1 MFFGLLVILWSFCLT
16 FLFPK
21 ESYKSFLIVLS
32 LHTLIILFLAFS
44 DINMIGATEDAK
56 SFYENSIERAFN
68 IDNPFHEY
76 HLDWSFSKLSNGHD
90 FFKNVHALLQ
100 YYFYGPEKLLS
111 YSTTLLAWAFSAL
124 ILSKLYLCL
133 CKNDYNGTR
142 IVVYLYGLTPSIL
155 IFHSYFLREVWQ
167 SLLLLSLIYSSIYFS
182 KNHKNLLKFFTIGLI
197 AVIAILFHRYMIIL
211 LAAVIAIILIYDAI
225 DKYSWFPF
233 NKLKLLSYFIFLAIC
248 FFIILKI
255 DMDALNYIYNS
266 GGILGAI
273 DYYSSGLVGADGS
286 DGPPAR
292 TTYGKIIDKDNV
304 FSVLNAFTTYQLMPY
319 PWKVSSIADLP
330 PLFESFLRVLLVT
343 IFFVN
348 RKKLSLN
355 QKLNVDMIF
364 LIWLTIELIWS
375 IATINWGTAY
385 RHHTVAYGLLVIV
398 SIATYRNNKKN
409 QKT

>member
-1 MFFGLLVILWSFCLT
+1 
-16 FLFPK
+16 
-21 ESYKSFLIVLS
+21 
-32 LHTLIILFLAFS
+32 
-44 DINMIGATEDAK
+44 
-56 SFYENSIERAFN
+56 
-68 IDNPFHEY
+68 
-76 HLDWSFSKLSNGHD
+76 
-90 FFKNVHALLQ
+90 
-100 YYFYGPEKLLS
+100 
-111 YSTTLLAWAFSAL
+111 
-124 ILSKLYLCL
+124 
-133 CKNDYNGTR
+133 
-142 IVVYLYGLTPSIL
+142 
-155 IFHSYFLREVWQ
+155 
-167 SLLLLSLIYSSIYFS
+167 
-182 KNHKNLLKFFTIGLI
+182 
-197 AVIAILFHRYMIIL
+197 
-211 LAAVIAIILIYDAI
+211 
-225 DKYSWFPF
+225 
-233 NKLKLLSYFIFLAIC
+233 
-248 FFIILKI
+248 
-255 DMDALNYIYNS
+255 MDALNYIYNS